1 MRRGEALAAN
11 KTKGIR
17 GLRMPFF
24 FFAFLSVEQS
34 GQDAYFCSAR
44 ILSNCEA
51 GTAPVMRSPVGKK
64 NVGAP
69 VTL

>member
-11 KTKGIR
+11 KTKGIL
-17 GLRMPFF
+17 GIRMPFL
-24 FFAFLSVEQS
+24 FAFLSVEQS

-51 GTAPVMRSPVGKK
+51 GTAPVMRSPVGKT